1 MESPAQKS
9 PLNRL
14 SVFIGF
20 TFFFILPGQSL
31 SQQDASDL
39 IYQGDQA
46 FQQKNYVAAE
56 KLFTEAMA
64 RGTENYRILFSLA
77 KAKNQLKKYE
87 EAIQL
92 AERILAM
99 PLSRGAAVLVY
110 RKGESEPEEA
120 EVVDETVIIAPN
132 VSDQQEDTEASQFL
146 KAPITHPI
154 PHYRLFFKKS
164 GKIRLVPK
172 MEVTLKYLGVPPRT
186 HEKVKEFLTQV
197 KKKIIVSSGTEP
209 VKSEMVPLKGGCFMM
224 GSDKGDY
231 DERPV
236 HEVCLSPFWIDKYE
250 VAQSNFEAKMGNN
263 PSRFVGPRLPVD
275 RVNWHEAKAYCEK
288 SGKRLPTEAEWEYA
302 ARGGTQTEF
311 YVGDHITGKFGNFCD
326 RECLRNS
333 RIAAVSDGFK
343 FTAPVGSYS
352 PNPFGLYD
360 MAGNVAEW
368 VEDWMGYSYYRSSP
382 KNDPKGPT
390 PQDIKVMRG
399 GGWLNNP
406 GFLRSANRTGLWPEF
421 RNEGVGFRC
430 AKDSAPEP

>member
-1 MESPAQKS
+1 
-9 PLNRL
+9 
-14 SVFIGF
+14 
-20 TFFFILPGQSL
+20 
-31 SQQDASDL
+31 
-39 IYQGDQA
+39 
-46 FQQKNYVAAE
+46 
-56 KLFTEAMA
+56 
-64 RGTENYRILFSLA
+64 
-77 KAKNQLKKYE
+77 
-87 EAIQL
+87 
-92 AERILAM
+92 
-99 PLSRGAAVLVY
+99 
-110 RKGESEPEEA
+110 
-120 EVVDETVIIAPN
+120 
-132 VSDQQEDTEASQFL
+132 
-146 KAPITHPI
+146 
-154 PHYRLFFKKS
+154 
-164 GKIRLVPK
+164 
-172 MEVTLKYLGVPPRT
+172 
-186 HEKVKEFLTQV
+186 
-197 KKKIIVSSGTEP
+197 
-209 VKSEMVPLKGGCFMM
+209 MM
-224 GSDKGDY
+224 GSDKGDH

-302 ARGGTQTEF
+302 ARGNTDTDF
-311 YVGDHITGKFGNFCD
+311 YVGSKIGGKFGNFCD

-360 MAGNVAEW
+360 MAGNVSEW
-368 VEDWMGYSYYRSSP
+368 VEDWMGYVYYLSSP

-430 AKDSAPEP
+430 AADIPPTSGESQP